1 MKKIAL
7 IVVIV
12 FVAVFAMFCG
22 PGKGNDQTGEKLT
35 TFAGLS
41 DTVSYVGINTCKQ
54 CHQDIYNTYMQTGM
68 GQSFDNA
75 THAKS
80 KGRFEDAKV
89 LYDKFSDLYYKPY
102 WKGDTLKVTEFRLSG
117 NDTIYKRI
125 QAVSYIVGSGQHTN
139 SHIINV
145 KGYLYQAPFT
155 FYAQQGRLDLPP
167 GFENGHNTRFGRA
180 IGLECMSCHNAYPKF
195 VMGSENKYTDVPQ
208 GIDCERCH
216 GPGGEHVRRKQMGES
231 IDTSKYIDYSIVNPG
246 KLSADLQFQICQRCH
261 LQGNAILKTGKSFF
275 DFKPGMQLSEVMD
288 VYLPRYK
295 NADHDFIMASHADR
309 LKQSQC
315 FVVSAKNNANK
326 NSLRPYK
333 NAMTCVTCH
342 NPHVTSKNLGDGYFN
357 TKCQNCHSAPKQT
370 TCTATQAKL
379 DAAKNNCVSCHMPR
393 SGSSDI
399 PHVTIHDHYIR
410 KPIDK
415 KELKGIKEFVGLACI
430 NNPSPTPVSKA
441 MAYINQYEKFENKPY
456 LLDSAWF
463 YLQKGG
469 DDMFVPLIQY
479 YYIKGDYAAVVNQ
492 VSKAGKDNLL
502 TQKLI
507 KQSYTNADG
516 WTAYRIGESY
526 YNTGE
531 FNEAYIFFKH
541 AVKLTPYYPDFK
553 NKLGSAALA
562 LDKKDE
568 AKKIFE
574 DLILENP
581 GFAPAYS
588 NLGFIYLQAGND
600 NKAETLYDQALALDP
615 DYEQALL
622 NKAGLYFYR
631 NQPAK
636 ARPYLQRAL
645 KLNPNN
651 TRVKDML
658 KAAV

>member
-1 MKKIAL
+1 MKKAAL
-7 IVVIV
+7 IIILAFIAMFVV
-12 FVAVFAMFCG
+12 FCG
-22 PGKGNDQTGEKLT
+22 PGKSDGAEGQPT
-35 TFAGLS
+35 TYLNLN

-54 CHQDIYNTYMQTGM
+54 CHSDIYNTFMQTGM

-80 KGRFEDAKV
+80 KGKFEEAKV
-89 LYDKFSDLYYKPY
+89 LYDKFSDLHYNPY
-102 WKGDTLKVTEFRLSG
+102 WKGDTLKVTEFRLQGS
-117 NDTIYKRI
+117 DTIYKRV

-155 FYAQQGRLDLPP
+155 YYAQKGQLDLPP

-195 VMGSENKYTDVPQ
+195 VMGSENKYDEVPQ
-208 GIDCERCH
+208 GINCERCH
-216 GPGGEHVRRKQMGES
+216 GPGGEHVRRKQMGEK

-261 LQGNAILKTGKSFF
+261 LQGNAVLKPGKSFF

-295 NADHDFIMASHADR
+295 NADKDFIMASHADR

-315 FVVSAKNNANK
+315 FIVSAKNNANK
-326 NSLRPYK
+326 DKLHPYK
-333 NAMTCVTCH
+333 NALTCVTCH
-342 NPHVTSKNLGDGYFN
+342 NPHVTSKSLGDGYFN
-357 TKCQNCHSAPKQT
+357 NKCQNCHTAPQHTTCSAP
-370 TCTATQAKL
+370 QAKL

-393 SGSSDI
+393 SGSTDI
-399 PHVTIHDHYIR
+399 PHVSIHDHYIR

-430 NNPSPTPVSKA
+430 NNTAPTPLSKA
-441 MAYINQYEKFENKPY
+441 MAYINQYEKFEAKPY

-463 YLQKGG
+463 YLKKGG
-469 DDMFVPLIQY
+469 PDMFVPLIQY
-479 YYIKGDYAAVVNQ
+479 YYIKGDFAAVVNE
-492 VSKAGKDNLL
+492 VNKVGSNELL
-502 TQKLI
+502 TKQLI

-516 WTAYRIGESY
+516 WTAYRIGEA
-526 YNTGE
+526 YNNLGLIK
-531 FNEAYIFFKH
+531 EAYTFFQQ

-553 NKLGSAALA
+553 NKLGTTALG
-562 LDKKDE
+562 LGNKDE
-568 AKKIFE
+568 AKKVFE
-574 DLILENP
+574 ELIVENP
-581 GFAPAYS
+581 GFAPSYS

-600 NKAETLYDQALALDP
+600 TKAETLYDQALALDP

-631 NQPAK
+631 NQPTKAK
-636 ARPYLQRAL
+636 PYLQRAL
-645 KLNPNN
+645 KLNPGNG
-651 TRVKDML
+651 RIRDML

>member
-1 MKKIAL
+1 MKKAAL
-7 IVVIV
+7 IIILAFIAV
-12 FVAVFAMFCG
+12 FVMFCG
-22 PGKGNDQTGEKLT
+22 PGKSDGVEGQPT
-35 TFAGLS
+35 TYLNLN

-54 CHQDIYNTYMQTGM
+54 CHSDIYNTFMQTGM

-80 KGRFEDAKV
+80 KGKFEEAKV
-89 LYDKFSDLYYKPY
+89 LYDKFSDLHYKPY
-102 WKGDTLKVTEFRLSG
+102 WKGDTLKVTEFRLQGS
-117 NDTIYKRI
+117 DTIYKRV

-155 FYAQQGRLDLPP
+155 YYAQKGQLDLPP

-195 VMGSENKYTDVPQ
+195 VMGSENKYDEVPQ
-208 GIDCERCH
+208 GINCERCH
-216 GPGGEHVRRKQMGES
+216 GPGGEHVRRKQMGEK

-261 LQGNAILKTGKSFF
+261 LQGNAVLKPGKSFF

-295 NADHDFIMASHADR
+295 NADKDFIMASHADR

-315 FVVSAKNNANK
+315 FIVSAKNNANK
-326 NSLRPYK
+326 DKLHPYK
-333 NAMTCVTCH
+333 NALTCVTCH
-342 NPHVTSKNLGDGYFN
+342 NPHVTSKSLGDGYFN
-357 TKCQNCHSAPKQT
+357 NKCKDCHQK
-370 TCTATQAKL
+370 TARFDCNVQLQKYQDAKE
-379 DAAKNNCVSCHMPR
+379 NCVSCHMPR
-393 SGSSDI
+393 SGSTDI
-399 PHVTIHDHYIR
+399 PHVSIHDHYIR
-410 KPIDK
+410 IPIDK

-430 NNPSPTPVSKA
+430 NNTAPTPLSKA
-441 MAYINQYEKFENKPY
+441 MAYINQYEKFEAKPY

-463 YLQKGG
+463 YLKKGG
-469 DDMFVPLIQY
+469 PDMFVPLIQY
-479 YYIKGDYAAVVNQ
+479 YYIKGDFAAVVNE
-492 VSKAGKDNLL
+492 VNKVGSNELL
-502 TQKLI
+502 TKQLI

-516 WTAYRIGESY
+516 WTAYRIGEA
-526 YNTGE
+526 YNNLGLIK
-531 FNEAYIFFKH
+531 EAYTFFQQ

-553 NKLGSAALA
+553 NKLGTTALG
-562 LDKKDE
+562 LGKKDE
-568 AKKIFE
+568 AKKVFE
-574 DLILENP
+574 ELIVENP

-600 NKAETLYDQALALDP
+600 IKAETLYNQALALDP

-631 NQPAK
+631 NQPTK

-645 KLNPNN
+645 KLNPGNS
-651 TRVKDML
+651 RIKDML
-658 KAAV
+658 KVAV